1 MTRVVPRA
9 DAAVAGLSDDRG
21 RAGEIKVCGVFDVVI
36 ATAARAGFLD
46 VDAVADAVL
55 LELSA
60 VTDLDE
66 EFDLSGFVD
75 EMRPHYWISGCRRAT
90 TLLIVL

>member
-1 MTRVVPRA
+1 M
-9 DAAVAGLSDDRG
+9 
-21 RAGEIKVCGVFDVVI
+21 FDVVI

-75 EMRPHYWISGCRRAT
+75 ELRPHYWISGCRRAT